1 MELAIYIAG
10 KITGEDEEACKRKFE
25 AVEKKLNQIGVRTVI
40 NPWKLGIPPRW
51 KYRDTI
57 DKCLEVMRERANSIL
72 LLNDWSDSSGA
83 IEEYELAMELGY
95 EIFHE
100 DGTDEI
106 VRFIKMYRHKW
117 IDTSEIEFP

>member
-1 MELAIYIAG
+1 
-10 KITGEDEEACKRKFE
+10 
-25 AVEKKLNQIGVRTVI
+25 
-40 NPWKLGIPPRW
+40 
-51 KYRDTI
+51 
-57 DKCLEVMRERANSIL
+57 MRERANSIL

-83 IEEYELAMELGY
+83 IEEYELARELNY

-106 VRFIKMYRHKW
+106 VDFIKIHRHKW